1 MAGNR
6 KLARKV
12 TVLLKAISL
21 LLWILYFPTKNTL
34 HDKNRTFFTRVF
46 SCRFFSS
53 RFSWPLKT
61 FMTQRQKSCS
71 CIGLI
76 FSGKAMHFYGLISK
90 LVILLSR
97 EEIHR
102 SNQCSAALRQKAKKN
117 LPREVYLLARCFML
131 NWSRRHAFMYAIKT
145 WNLWVFFTVFR
156 KFSRKNL
163 QKIFHRKWRMGG
175 VWDSNRNYNWLC
187 STQSIEN
194 FISSVAGKTI
204 VHTPKKRTVL
214 LFFFNSKNT
223 EIFPKLLFWSD
234 SWVTAPVFH
243 NRFHV

>member
-1 MAGNR
+1 
-6 KLARKV
+6 
-12 TVLLKAISL
+12 
-21 LLWILYFPTKNTL
+21 
-34 HDKNRTFFTRVF
+34 
-46 SCRFFSS
+46 
-53 RFSWPLKT
+53 
-61 FMTQRQKSCS
+61 MTQRQKSCS

-102 SNQCSAALRQKAKKN
+102 SNQCSAALRQKAKKKFTARG
-117 LPREVYLLARCFML
+117 LFVSAMFHVKLIAETRVYVCHKNMK
-131 NWSRRHAFMYAIKT
+131 SMG
-145 WNLWVFFTVFR
+145 FFTVFR

-243 NRFHV
+243 NRFLVINLHLMTCSSNPFKTENGHHSINLTDDVVHLQSLFKHKTWSLLKECI

>member
-1 MAGNR
+1 MVCYGIFWSGQYYCGLTGGHFACACVNPLNDNSLGASNLMAGNR

-102 SNQCSAALRQKAKKN
+102 SNQCSAALRQKAKKKFT
-117 LPREVYLLARCFML
+117 AR
-131 NWSRRHAFMYAIKT
+131 
-145 WNLWVFFTVFR
+145 
-156 KFSRKNL
+156 
-163 QKIFHRKWRMGG
+163 G
-175 VWDSNRNYNWLC
+175 
-187 STQSIEN
+187 
-194 FISSVAGKTI
+194 
-204 VHTPKKRTVL
+204 
-214 LFFFNSKNT
+214 LFVS
-223 EIFPKLLFWSD
+223 
-234 SWVTAPVFH
+234 AM
-243 NRFHV
+243 FHVKLIAETRVYVCHKNMKSMGFFYSFSKVFAEKFTKNIP

>member
-1 MAGNR
+1 MVCYGIFWSGQYYCGLTGGHFACACVNPLNDNSLGASNLMAGNR

-21 LLWILYFPTKNTL
+21 VLWIPYFPTKNIL
-34 HDKNRTFFTRVF
+34 HDKNRTFSTRVF

-102 SNQCSAALRQKAKKN
+102 SNQCSAALRQKAKKKIY
-117 LPREVYLLARCFML
+117 RAR
-131 NWSRRHAFMYAIKT
+131 
-145 WNLWVFFTVFR
+145 
-156 KFSRKNL
+156 
-163 QKIFHRKWRMGG
+163 
-175 VWDSNRNYNWLC
+175 
-187 STQSIEN
+187 
-194 FISSVAGKTI
+194 FIC
-204 VHTPKKRTVL
+204 
-214 LFFFNSKNT
+214 
-223 EIFPKLLFWSD
+223 
-234 SWVTAPVFH
+234 
-243 NRFHV
+243 